1 MANAAVNVL
10 TKLFHIKIVIRSL
23 SVFDLSFFSS
33 LAQNF
38 LCFKKASTL
47 CSGTDIKAVS
57 DPEKNADNRN
67 KIIKIIIVIGSISD
81 KKFLFENKKN
91 QIDIYVYHLSLDFQD
106 KIKKSPQCDDFF
118 FLQIVFLII
127 LPLSSES

>member
-1 MANAAVNVL
+1 M
-10 TKLFHIKIVIRSL
+10 IRSL

-38 LCFKKASTL
+38 FCFKKASTL

-57 DPEKNADNRN
+57 DPEKNADKRN
-67 KIIKIIIVIGSISD
+67 KIIKIIIVIGSSSY

-91 QIDIYVYHLSLDFQD
+91 QIDIYVYDLSLDFQD
-106 KIKKSPQCDDFF
+106 KIKKNRHNVTIF
-118 FLQIVFLII
+118 
-127 LPLSSES
+127 SSYK